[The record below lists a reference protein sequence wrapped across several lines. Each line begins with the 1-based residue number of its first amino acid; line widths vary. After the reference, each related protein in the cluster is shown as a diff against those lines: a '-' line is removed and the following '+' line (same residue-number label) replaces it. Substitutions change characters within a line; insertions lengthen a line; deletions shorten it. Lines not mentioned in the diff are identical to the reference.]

1 MLKIYPFAHLPEP
14 ALAAVKWLSITIAA
28 VAVLLLSTRKAS
40 APPAPSPPVRAE
52 PVRSIPLTL
61 TGEAGQLRLAWDR
74 EAPAIQAGQCGIL
87 WIADGAIHRRLILDA
102 TQLRAGK
109 LFYWPV
115 NKDVSF
121 EIQMSAGNNRSGEA
135 VCGNDAT
142 ARLEPAEGPA
152 GRGRRTERTASRNRQ
167 NRVHIAPQR
176 QSIESGRSEAASGPG
191 NAQIE
196 SVSRSE
202 SESSRTPAY
211 TPAFTIE
218 GESQLV
224 ATLPFQAVTLQVAG
238 EIPVLSTAIQP
249 APQRAPEPFAAVTVE
264 AVPESRLGRIA
275 GKIPLLRRLRRPP
288 EFLPPRPVRQTTPA
302 VPAELGRALKA
313 EVPLDVRAF
322 INESGKVTY
331 AEMVSKVTEANR
343 RLASLAV
350 FDARRWEFMPA
361 QLGAQMVP
369 GEVILRYRF
378 GNPLLASA
386 SDQR

>member
-1 MLKIYPFAHLPEP
+1 MLKVYPFSRLPEP
-14 ALAAVKWLSITIAA
+14 ALVAVKWLSITIAA
-28 VAVLLLSTRKAS
+28 VAVLLLSTRKAP
-40 APPAPSPPVRAE
+40 APPPPARAE
-52 PVRSIPLTL
+52 LVRSIPLTL
-61 TGEAGQLRLAWDR
+61 TGEAGQLSLAWDR

-102 TQLRAGK
+102 SQLRAGK
-109 LFYWPV
+109 LIYWPV

-135 VCGNDAT
+135 ACGNDAI
-142 ARLEPAEGPA
+142 ARLEPAERPA
-152 GRGRRTERTASRNRQ
+152 GRNRRVDRTTSRSRL
-167 NRVHIAPQR
+167 NRVHTARR
-176 QSIESGRSEAASGPG
+176 QSIESGQSEHTSGHG
-191 NAQIE
+191 NDQIE
-196 SVSRSE
+196 SVS
-202 SESSRTPAY
+202 ESSKAPAY

-224 ATLPFQAVTLQVAG
+224 ATLPVHAVPLQVAS
-238 EIPVLSTAIQP
+238 EIPVLSTAIKP
-249 APQRAPEPFAAVTVE
+249 APQRAPEPFASVTVE
-264 AVPESRLGRIA
+264 AAPESRLGRMA

-302 VPAELGRALKA
+302 VPAELSRTLNGEMPQG
-313 EVPLDVRAF
+313 EVQPLDVRAF

-350 FDARRWEFMPA
+350 FDARHWEFTPA
-361 QLGAQMVP
+361 QLGAQIVP

-386 SDQR
+386 RDQR